1 MEIKGCS
8 VKLLITGASGLLGSK
23 LCELTTR
30 KNYEVYSAYSQH
42 KPLYGAPIQFDV
54 SAKDAVEKIFKK
66 VDPEAVVHA
75 AALTNVDEC
84 ESEKELAWKINV
96 EGTENIAES
105 CEKHRAFLVYIST
118 DYVFDGEK
126 GMYKENDK
134 PAPINYYGLTKL
146 RGEESVENLAE
157 QYCIA
162 RSSVVYGSV
171 PATGKINFALWLL
184 DKLERKEVVKI
195 VTDQWN
201 SPTLNT
207 NLADMILEVLE
218 RKLTGIFHLAG
229 ATRLSRYEFAKF
241 LAEIFRLDTNLIS
254 PASSKEIPWTAK
266 RPRDSSLDVD
276 RACQTIRNKPLKILE
291 ALEKM
296 KKEIEQTNSL
306 RVT

>member
-1 MEIKGCS
+1 MR
-8 VKLLITGASGLLGSK
+8 LLITGASGLLGSK
-23 LCELTTR
+23 LCELATR
-30 KNYEVYSAYSQH
+30 KNHEVYSAYSQH
-42 KPLYGAPIQFDV
+42 KPLYGAPIQLDV
-54 SAKDAVEKIFKK
+54 SDKDAVEKIFKK
-66 VDPEAVVHA
+66 VNPEAVVHA
-75 AALTNVDEC
+75 AALTNVDKC

-146 RGEESVENLAE
+146 KGEESVENLAD
-157 QYCIA
+157 QHCIA
-162 RSSVVYGSV
+162 RSSVIFGSI

-184 DKLERKEVVKI
+184 DKLERKEGVKI

-229 ATRLSRYEFAKF
+229 ATRLSRYEFARL
-241 LAEIFRLDTNLIS
+241 LAEIFSLDTNLIS

-266 RPRDSSLDVD
+266 RPRDSSLNVD
-276 RACQTIRNKPLKILE
+276 RACQTLRNTPLKILE

-296 KKEIEQTNSL
+296 KKEMEQANSS